1 MGAKGLKLNYSRISK
16 EMGEKAK
23 SARIR
28 HYIFAKERGPRL
40 YMSVPS
46 WLSRHTLM
54 FGSVVG
60 GVRTPV
66 ATKIS
71 AKNDPTGS
79 VPDLRTRCKS
89 DSGGLQPLEKLPSTE
104 GRWEG
109 NTLPRPACGSFL
121 IKAPPYCGKNRR
133 RLKDSL

>member
-1 MGAKGLKLNYSRISK
+1 MGAKGLKLNYFRISK

-23 SARIR
+23 SARI
-28 HYIFAKERGPRL
+28 HNYIQDRAQGRGL

-71 AKNDPTGS
+71 AKSDSTDC

-89 DSGGLQPLEKLPSTE
+89 DSGGLQMSGISPVQKDMD
-104 GRWEG
+104 GQR
-109 NTLPRPACGSFL
+109 NTLPRPGRKTFL
-121 IKAPPYCGKNRR
+121 IKAPPSAR
-133 RLKDSL
+133 